1 MVVSLASRQEEQ
13 YETAGM
19 VRFPSA
25 PFKKTAKIQCF
36 SGFFAFKIR
45 NITDKTLW
53 KNSRQDDILFVQEGK
68 HWDCKIKNILRH

>member
-45 NITDKTLW
+45 IITDKTLW
-53 KNSRQDDILFVQEGK
+53 KNS
-68 HWDCKIKNILRH
+68 